1 MKKILMMASLYFAV
15 PILLSYMIIYDDE
28 LNYVESGLCIILLST
43 LCLIGLSLFR
53 DDFSKKSYLKA
64 YNTISTIMECFE
76 NFFYIIF
83 FIGIFYC
90 LGINLIPKIGR

>member
-1 MKKILMMASLYFAV
+1 MKKIIMIANLYFGV
-15 PILLSYMIIYDDE
+15 PFLLLYMFLFNDE
-28 LNYVESGLCIILLST
+28 LNYIENGLCIILFST
-43 LCLIGLSLFR
+43 LCLTGLNLFR

-64 YNTISTIMECFE
+64 YNTICTILEVFE